1 MSVPP
6 PASFSSASSSSVV
19 PLPPASAT
27 PLPARVGPYRV
38 VRLLGSGG
46 MGKVY
51 LASTRAGRPVAV
63 KVVRESYAQDPRF
76 RERFRAE
83 TEAALKVSGAFTA
96 PVLAADPD
104 ATQPWL
110 ATAYLPAPTLSEAVA
125 AHGPMPEAT
134 VRSLAVGLAE
144 ALAAVHAAGLVH
156 RDLKPSNILLTDDG
170 PRVIDFGIARSVE
183 GTGPTTTGQV
193 VGTAGYMPPEQVSGR
208 TCTSAGDVFS
218 LGATLLYAASG
229 HGAFGNSALHIV
241 MYRTV
246 HEEPD
251 LEDVPEG
258 LRAALEACL
267 EKEPWKRPKVADLAA
282 LFGGPDLPGAGWL
295 PEAVRREVHRRE
307 ETVRAAL
314 PTGGWAGQLDRRRVL
329 AAVGAIAGATALSG
343 WYLAAS
349 GGASVQPPRQL
360 WRKPLPGGFSTVWK
374 AAGGRLLVSGSS
386 GSGAAVLDA
395 DTGES
400 LWRSAPQAS
409 AASSTDGRTVY
420 VIELDGAVHA
430 RDLESGEERW
440 RFVPPGLAQP
450 ELTDLTVRAGEDGWA
465 YVTSVR
471 TGKLYALDDGG
482 KARWDRD
489 SPLTAVHPRGG
500 VLLCVAR
507 RQAGADDR
515 RTLYALDPRSG
526 KELWRHPSDIV
537 GIGDDP
543 GARLVLAVLHD
554 TTELTA
560 LQLTDG
566 YPLWSVPSG
575 LTPRDR
581 LQNGLLA
588 GTARLSEDGTTVL
601 FEQRLADGSFAA
613 VDAKTGKP
621 LWQEHTETRQQL
633 SPRGDALFT
642 TAFPPPGIDATAGHG
657 PLTAY
662 GLRNGRRLWRTA
674 DLGKG
679 LHQVLAAQN
688 GLVLVGITG
697 GSRPGLYGYARSDG
711 KEVWRLPQEVDSRAP
726 LKAAISSGNRL
737 WISSGDMLFAFALGT
752 K

>member
-1 MSVPP
+1 M
-6 PASFSSASSSSVV
+6 
-19 PLPPASAT
+19 PLPPPSTA
-27 PLPARVGPYRV
+27 PLPVRIGPYRV

-51 LASTRAGRPVAV
+51 LAATRAGRPVAV

-104 ATQPWL
+104 AAQPWL

-125 AHGPMPEAT
+125 AHGPMPEST

-170 PRVIDFGIARSVE
+170 PRVIDFGIARSVD
-183 GTGPTTTGQV
+183 GAGPTGTGQV
-193 VGTAGYMPPEQVSGR
+193 VGTAGYMPPEQVAGR
-208 TCTSAGDVFS
+208 TCTAAGDVFS

-241 MYRTV
+241 LYRTV

-251 LEDVPEG
+251 LEDVPE
-258 LRAALEACL
+258 ALLEALGACL
-267 EKEPWKRPKVADLAA
+267 EKEPWKRPKVADLAV

-295 PEAVRREVHRRE
+295 PEAVRREVRRRE

-314 PTGGWAGQLDRRRVL
+314 PTGGWAGRLDRRQAL
-329 AAVGAIAGATALSG
+329 AAVGAIAGAAAFSG
-343 WYLAAS
+343 WYLADS
-349 GGASVQPPRQL
+349 GGPSVEPPRQL
-360 WRKPLPGGFSTVWK
+360 WREPLPDGFSTVWK
-374 AAGGRLLVSGSS
+374 TARGRILVSGSS

-395 DTGES
+395 YTGES
-400 LWRSAPQAS
+400 LWRSAPLAS
-409 AASSTDGRTVY
+409 AASATDGRTVY
-420 VIELDGAVHA
+420 VIEVDGAVHA

-450 ELTDLTVRAGEDGWA
+450 ELTDLIVQAGENGWV

-471 TGKLYALDDGG
+471 TGKLYVLDDGG
-482 KARWDRD
+482 KPRWDRD

-515 RTLYALDPRSG
+515 RTLYALDPHSG

-537 GIGDDP
+537 GIGDNP
-543 GARLVLAVLHD
+543 GARLVLAVLHG

-560 LQLTDG
+560 LQLADG
-566 YPLWSVPSG
+566 HPLWSVPSG
-575 LTPRDR
+575 LTPEDR

-588 GTARLSEDGTTVL
+588 GTARLSEDGATVL
-601 FEQRLADGSFAA
+601 FEQSLANGSFAA
-613 VDAKTGKP
+613 VDAETGRP

-633 SPRGDALFT
+633 SPRGNTLFT
-642 TAFPPPGIDATAGHG
+642 TAFPPTGVDLTAGHG

-662 GLRNGRRLWRTA
+662 GLRDGRRLWRTP

-679 LHQVLAAQN
+679 LHQVLAAQD
-688 GLVLVGITG
+688 GLVLIGITG
-697 GSRPGLYGYARSDG
+697 GSRPGLYGYAQSDG

-726 LKAAISSGNRL
+726 LKAAVTSGNRL
-737 WISSGDMLFAFALGT
+737 WVSSGGLLFAFALG
-752 K
+752 KE